1 MYKFKEATEPV
12 DLCLVLQK
20 NTGKKKEKKK
30 MVCELTTPTVYKKMK
45 RKKKATEKGQKAHKQ
60 VTTLVS

>member
-12 DLCLVLQK
+12 DLCLVLHM
-20 NTGKKKEKKK
+20 NTEKKRKEKK
-30 MVCELTTPTVYKKMK
+30 VCELTTPTVYKKMK